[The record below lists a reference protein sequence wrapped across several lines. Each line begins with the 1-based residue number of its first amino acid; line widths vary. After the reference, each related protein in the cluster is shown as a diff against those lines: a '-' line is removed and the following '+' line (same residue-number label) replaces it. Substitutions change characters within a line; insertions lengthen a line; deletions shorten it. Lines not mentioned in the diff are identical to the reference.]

1 MQNTIPTHSANST
14 KQSDNASSAP
24 SWTRHLGTVLAT
36 TLIFVSG
43 TSFVSLLEAFH

>member
-1 MQNTIPTHSANST
+1 MNKTIPVTLRNLNTPSGKGSAT
-14 KQSDNASSAP
+14 QG
-24 SWTRHLGTVLAT
+24 WTRHLGTVLAT

>member
-1 MQNTIPTHSANST
+1 MHNPTPAMQPGTNPRP
-14 KQSDNASSAP
+14 SAP
-24 SWTRHLGTVLAT
+24 KWTRHLGSLLAT